1 MDSNVARNLFARLI
15 QNTEKPV
22 SGPVSLSAEDATS
35 LHKMVVVSMDA
46 RALWSSA
53 TVEGAEGVRHVF
65 QFNPRSPHNR
75 MVGKQ
80 SPCRWRGF
88 FAVVFFDFRRQLG
101 GFRAMPSAERLRAD
115 SAAEPSS
122 PLHKLLFCVAPGFLP
137 GRVAPNRFAEYIPL
151 LQENRS

>member
-1 MDSNVARNLFARLI
+1 
-15 QNTEKPV
+15 
-22 SGPVSLSAEDATS
+22 
-35 LHKMVVVSMDA
+35 MVPMGA

-53 TVEGAEGVRHVF
+53 AIEGAEGVRHVF
-65 QFNPRSPHNR
+65 RFNPRSPQNR

-88 FAVVFFDFRRQLG
+88 FAVVFFDFRRQRS
-101 GFRAMPSAERLRAD
+101 GFRPMPSAERLRAD

-137 GRVAPNRFAEYIPL
+137 GRVSPNRFVECIPL
-151 LQENRS
+151 LQASPS